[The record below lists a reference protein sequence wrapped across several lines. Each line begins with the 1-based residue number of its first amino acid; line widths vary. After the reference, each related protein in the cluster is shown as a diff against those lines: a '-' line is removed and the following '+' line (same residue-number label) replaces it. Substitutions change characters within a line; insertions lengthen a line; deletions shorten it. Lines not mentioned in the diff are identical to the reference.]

1 MVVASKRG
9 RGGKEREGG
18 WGGERRE
25 RGERGEGEGWREG
38 PTFSKV
44 SKSRKVGVS

>member
-1 MVVASKRG
+1 MVVMSEREEGRG
-9 RGGKEREGG
+9 RGRERE
-18 WGGERRE
+18 
-25 RGERGEGEGWREG
+25 GEGEGWREG